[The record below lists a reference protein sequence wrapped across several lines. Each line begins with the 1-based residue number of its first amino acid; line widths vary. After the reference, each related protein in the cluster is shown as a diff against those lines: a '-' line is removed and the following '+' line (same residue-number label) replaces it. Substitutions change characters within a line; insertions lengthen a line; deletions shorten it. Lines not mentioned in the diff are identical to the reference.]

1 MRDSVKVLPLAL
13 MLVTPVS
20 CLFGAADAV
29 MLDGFY
35 GADGHRDAT
44 RCACRIEDG
53 RFRFRFD
60 VKDATP
66 CTPADAKA
74 PERGLEDFDRV
85 ELFFSP
91 TPDMSRPYCCMEV
104 GINGAVLDY
113 RATYYRQM
121 NYWWGFKTLRTGAVS
136 TADGY
141 VVTGSVAA
149 VELAAEGV
157 NTNRF
162 WLGAFRADFAPGCRL
177 VDWYAAV
184 PQGPGEP
191 DFHRP
196 QLLMPTAFCNSKNN

>member
-1 MRDSVKVLPLAL
+1 MRIVLRGVSVAAAL
-13 MLVTPVS
+13 MLPMAGLS
-20 CLFGAADAV
+20 GLADAV
-29 MLDGFY
+29 VLNGFY

-121 NYWWGFKTLRTGAVS
+121 NYRWGFQTLQTGAFT

-141 VVTGSVAA
+141 VVTGSVAT
-149 VELAAEGV
+149 VELAALGV
-157 NTNRF
+157 KTNSF

-196 QLLMPTAFCNSKNN
+196 QLLIPTASCNSKE